1 MNSVHK
7 RRLKT
12 TKHIRLHKIE
22 IASQRRQFYECVY
35 GCFGGRIGDGVGY
48 KVDNKNM
55 LLILNSQIVT
65 R

>member
-35 GCFGGRIGDGVGY
+35 GCFGGRIGNGVGC
-48 KVDNKNM
+48 
-55 LLILNSQIVT
+55 
-65 R
+65 